1 LGDGPSC
8 QTLGPFPL
16 LRAFRRRGA
25 EVTGNGLPSRTRRK
39 PRPFGKRSG
48 SRIDTRIGRRRLDAL
63 KVVTGFLGLVVG
75 TLIGL
80 YGLFLILYQ
89 GEEGSEGDTYMEVG
103 GAKIDA
109 DYIGVPMVLVAPV
122 VLVISLRKL
131 SRRRV
136 S

>member
-1 LGDGPSC
+1 
-8 QTLGPFPL
+8 
-16 LRAFRRRGA
+16 
-25 EVTGNGLPSRTRRK
+25 
-39 PRPFGKRSG
+39 
-48 SRIDTRIGRRRLDAL
+48 L
-63 KVVTGFLGLVVG
+63 KAATGFLGLVVG

-109 DYIGVPMVLVAPV
+109 DYIGVPLVLVALA
-122 VLVISLRKL
+122 VLVISLREL

>member
-1 LGDGPSC
+1 
-8 QTLGPFPL
+8 
-16 LRAFRRRGA
+16 
-25 EVTGNGLPSRTRRK
+25 
-39 PRPFGKRSG
+39 
-48 SRIDTRIGRRRLDAL
+48 L

-89 GEEGSEGDTYMEVG
+89 GEEESEGDTYMEVG

-109 DYIGVPMVLVAPV
+109 DYIGVPLVLVALV